1 MNKSPI
7 LSTYV
12 ETKQIERDQLAKE
25 MAEFEKTNK
34 VEVLESEQAETLNS
48 VGYGYGL
55 TV

>member
-12 ETKQIERDQLAKE
+12 ETKQPERDQLAKE
-25 MAEFEKTNK
+25 VAEFEKTNK
-34 VEVLESEQAETLNS
+34 VKVLKTQEAETLNS

-55 TV
+55 GS